1 MQSEIEVDGQFWTSN
16 AAPVAC
22 LFQKYSDVFAKGYA
36 NLWQTSIDKRPLAGT
51 PRVAA

>member
-1 MQSEIEVDGQFWTSN
+1 MTDYGAVLN

-36 NLWQTSIDKRPLAGT
+36 NL
-51 PRVAA
+51 